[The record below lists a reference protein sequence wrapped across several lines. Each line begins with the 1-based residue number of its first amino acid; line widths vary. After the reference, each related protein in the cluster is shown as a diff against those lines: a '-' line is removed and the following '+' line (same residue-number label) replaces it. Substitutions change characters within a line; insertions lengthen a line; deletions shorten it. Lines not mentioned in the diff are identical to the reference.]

1 MLSRV
6 MDNTFYCDLNW
17 DMLRE
22 VTIKIG
28 PKRIN
33 IQKGVIVEALLN
45 NRAINFIMSL
55 KFARKQQFKLKKI
68 ERPILSGIQIKN
80 RDRWKIREI
89 KIMRYPVLQ
98 IKTKSLV
105 KKNTLYCLI

>member
-1 MLSRV
+1 
-6 MDNTFYCDLNW
+6 
-17 DMLRE
+17 MLRE

-28 PKRIN
+28 SKKIN
-33 IQKGVIVEALLN
+33 IQKEVIIETLLN
-45 NRAINFIMSL
+45 NKVIDFIISL
-55 KFARKQQFKLKKI
+55 EFARKQQFKLKKM

-105 KKNTLYCLI
+105 KKDTLYCLI